1 MHQTNHKI
9 VRLSFRDPDGFV
21 CSYKDNFYRIIYQSY
36 APDFEQ
42 LQQNQIINH
51 PLLVPH
57 TAIHADLY
65 SEIIAALVL
74 LYNTSFIT
82 KIFTIL
88 AIKKIPFITYPWE
101 WTPTQL
107 KEAALCTLSL
117 QRQLIPLGLTLK
129 DATFYNI
136 QFIGGKPYFIDLL
149 SIKRTEK
156 AYPWHPY
163 GQFLRK
169 FVNPLLLI
177 KYKLFTNL
185 KFLVAFPDGFN
196 KNEISA
202 LLPIKSRFNLFC
214 LLNVFLLKR
223 LSDGK
228 NEGKIN
234 LSTLEDVKKGQNK
247 ALQLIDYVGDF
258 IRAIQTPSDTKA
270 SVWNNYYNED
280 VSNQYHSNKYAAITK
295 IIENIGPIHRA
306 IDLGANTGEYSK
318 LLCKYADAVLSIEF
332 DETCCDE
339 ILKTIQIEQI
349 NNWQLANLDLV
360 NPTGGVGWMSRERL
374 TIMSR
379 MKGDLVCA
387 LAIIHHFFFT
397 NRKGFLDI
405 VDLFNEIASDHLI
418 VEFVDIDDE
427 KVMLINNFEGAVNY
441 SIEEFIDVMNCSFK
455 LLQSIE
461 VSETRTLLLFKRTKD
476 PVDS

>member
-1 MHQTNHKI
+1 MNQTNHKI

-21 CSYKDNFYRIIYQSY
+21 CNYKDNFYRVVFQSY
-36 APDFEQ
+36 ALDFEQ
-42 LQQNQIINH
+42 LQQKQIINH

-57 TAIHADLY
+57 DAINADLY

-74 LYNTSFIT
+74 LYDPGFIT
-82 KIFTIL
+82 TIFTIL

-149 SIKRTEK
+149 SIKRAEK

-169 FVNPLLLI
+169 FVYPLLLI

-185 KFLVAFPDGFN
+185 KFLAAFPDGFN
-196 KNEISA
+196 KNEIAS
-202 LLPIKSRFNLFC
+202 LLPIKSRFSLFC

-228 NEGKIN
+228 NGRKIN
-234 LSTLEDVKKGQNK
+234 PAAFEDVKAGQNK
-247 ALQLIDYVGDF
+247 ALQLIDYVGAF
-258 IRAIQTPSDTKA
+258 IRDIRTQSDTKV

-280 VSNQYHSNKYAAITK
+280 VSNQYHLNKHAAITE
-295 IIENIGPIHRA
+295 IIENIGPINRA
-306 IDLGANTGEYSK
+306 IDLGANIGEYSK

-339 ILKTIQIEQI
+339 IVKTIQIEQI
-349 NNWQLANLDLV
+349 NNWQVANVDLV
-360 NPTGGVGWMSRERL
+360 NPTGGIGWMSRERL
-374 TIMSR
+374 TTMSR
-379 MKGDLVCA
+379 IKGDFVCA

-397 NRKGFLDI
+397 NRKGFQDI
-405 VDLFNEIASDHLI
+405 VDLFNGIASDHLI

-427 KVMLINNFEGAVNY
+427 KVMLINNLEGVVNY
-441 SIEEFIDVMNCSFK
+441 SMEEFIAVMNCSFK
-455 LLQSIE
+455 LLQSVE
-461 VSETRTLLLFKRTKD
+461 VSETRTLLLFRRTKASID
-476 PVDS
+476 